1 MFERAAIFSALLVLA
16 MFCAVGF
23 TYADK
28 LGLEPISI
36 TIQKQIG
43 LK

>member
-1 MFERAAIFSALLVLA
+1 MFERAAIFAALLVLF
-16 MFCAVGF
+16 MFCAIGF
-23 TYADK
+23 KYSDK